1 MMETWEEQ
9 LKDLLFVFDRDP
21 KTTPVSERRILEIR
35 SLRPL
40 AKRQAAAG
48 VPPAYHE
55 ALLSTWDDSRSNPET
70 KLIVEHYLANPIHS
84 LFLHGAVGVGK
95 TWAACAIANEL
106 LKKGKAL
113 RFQPVSELLLGLKD
127 SFTQE
132 GVSEKAVLQPFLETG
147 FLVLD
152 ELGALAGSRDKTA
165 SNFTAT
171 TILTVLDIRSRN
183 RRPTILT
190 SNLNLGQL
198 ERWSDDPRISSR
210 IAEACTL
217 QGVFEISGRD
227 LRTEKEEMVPCP

>member
-1 MMETWEEQ
+1 METWEEQ
-9 LKDLLFVFDRDP
+9 LGEEIFVFRG
-21 KTTPVSERRILEIR
+21 ERGSSDQSKRVVVEIR
-35 SLRPL
+35 STRSL
-40 AKRQAAAG
+40 AKRQAAAFI
-48 VPPAYHE
+48 PLAYRS
-55 ALLSTWDDSRSNPET
+55 ALLSDWDDSKSNPET
-70 KLIVEHYLANPIHS
+70 KLIVEHYLANPTHS

-106 LKKGKAL
+106 LKNGKAL
-113 RFQPVSELLLGLKD
+113 RFQPVSDLLLELKD

-132 GVSEKAVLQPFLETG
+132 GVSEKAVLQPFLQTG

-190 SNLNLGQL
+190 SNLDLGQL

-227 LRTEKEEMVPCP
+227 LRTEKEEMASC

>member
-1 MMETWEEQ
+1 METWEEQ
-9 LKDLLFVFDRDP
+9 LGEEIFVFRG
-21 KTTPVSERRILEIR
+21 ERGSSNQSKRVVVEIR
-35 SLRPL
+35 STRSL

-48 VPPAYHE
+48 VPLAYRE
-55 ALLSTWDDSRSNPET
+55 ALLSSWDDSKSNPET
-70 KLIVEHYLANPIHS
+70 KLIVEHYLANPTHS
-84 LFLHGAVGVGK
+84 LFLHGMVGVGK

-113 RFQPVSELLLGLKD
+113 RFQPVNELLLELKD
-127 SFTQE
+127 SFRQE
-132 GVSEKAVLQPFLETG
+132 GVSEKGVLQPFVQTG

-152 ELGALAGSRDKTA
+152 ELGVLAGSRDKTA
-165 SNFTAT
+165 SNFTAS

-183 RRPTILT
+183 RRPTVLT
-190 SNLNLGQL
+190 SNLDLGQL

-227 LRTEKEEMVPCP
+227 LRTEKDEMVPCP